1 MCTFSADCY
10 NKILARWFVDA
21 IDMMLMLRFA
31 QVAGLADNVH
41 SPGFQDALEATLWT
55 FSSHF

>member
-1 MCTFSADCY
+1 MHVFCD

-21 IDMMLMLRFA
+21 IDMMLMLSFA
-31 QVAGLADNVH
+31 QVAGLADTSNVH

-55 FSSHF
+55 FSSQF